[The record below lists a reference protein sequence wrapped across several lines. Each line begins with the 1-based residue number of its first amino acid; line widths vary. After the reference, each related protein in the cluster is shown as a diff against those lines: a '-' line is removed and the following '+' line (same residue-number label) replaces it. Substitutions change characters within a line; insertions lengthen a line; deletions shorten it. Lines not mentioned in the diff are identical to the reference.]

1 MKGMEDKYNLGRFM
15 LAQERAY
22 TIALRE
28 LQDGRKR
35 SHWMWYVFP
44 QLKYLGRSYNSKF
57 YGISGIV
64 ETSAYLAHPVLG
76 QRIREVSLAIL
87 NLPTDNAAEVFG
99 GIDSRKL
106 KSSMTLF
113 DMVSPNDVFSK
124 VLEKFFAGKRD
135 NNTTNIIKTLSLADN
150 QK

>member
-1 MKGMEDKYNLGRFM
+1 MEDKYNLSRFL

-22 TIALRE
+22 TIAFRE

-44 QLKYLGRSYNSKF
+44 QLKYLGRSDNSKF
-57 YGISGIV
+57 YGISGID
-64 ETSAYLAHPVLG
+64 EASAYLAHPVLG
-76 QRIREVSLAIL
+76 QRLREVSLSIL

-135 NNTTNIIKTLSLADN
+135 NNTTNILKTLSLADN